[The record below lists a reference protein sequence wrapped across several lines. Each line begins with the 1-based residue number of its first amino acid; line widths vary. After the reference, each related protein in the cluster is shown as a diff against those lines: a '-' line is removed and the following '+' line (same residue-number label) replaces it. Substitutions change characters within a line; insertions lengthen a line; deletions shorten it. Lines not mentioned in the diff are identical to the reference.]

1 MRLFR
6 RTMQVL
12 AALAGVVAGVFAVLV
27 AFTARKMVAPAR
39 QRLWMTPADLGLAYE
54 NVQFPAQDGVR
65 LSGWFIPAAGSST
78 QTHQTHNGATIIL
91 VHGWGWNRLGD
102 AAQDVVANITSASPV
117 EFMRLARVL
126 HEEGFHVLTFD
137 LRNHG
142 QSAAKRPVTFGQQ
155 EANDLLGALAYLQTR
170 PDVDAG
176 RIGVIGFSM
185 GGNTVLYALP
195 QTEQIKAAVA
205 VEPTSA
211 ALYARRFARDVFGT
225 IGGFLLSLTELLY
238 RLAGGVRL
246 TSYQPTF
253 AAAGA
258 GETPVLYIQSKHDRW
273 GSPEEVA
280 QMAAVTPAAQ
290 GPLFVDGSHHYQGLQ
305 YLLDNPKIAV
315 AFFEKHL

>member
-6 RTMQVL
+6 RTMQIL
-12 AALAGVVAGVFAVLV
+12 AALAGAVAGVFAVLV
-27 AFTARKMVAPAR
+27 AFTARKMVAPTR
-39 QRLWMTPADLGLAYE
+39 QALWMTPAELGLSYE
-54 NVQFPAQDGVR
+54 NVQFPARDGVR
-65 LSGWFIPAAGSST
+65 LSGWFLPAASSSARK
-78 QTHQTHNGATIIL
+78 GATIVL

-102 AAQDVVANITSASPV
+102 AARDVVATITSANPI
-117 EFMRLARVL
+117 EFLRLAHVL
-126 HEEGFHVLTFD
+126 HQEDFHVLTFD

-170 PDVDAG
+170 PDVDAE

-211 ALYARRFARDVFGT
+211 ALYARRFAHDVFGAM
-225 IGGFLLSLTELLY
+225 GGFLLALTELFY

-246 TSYQPTF
+246 TSYQPAF

-258 GETPVLYIQSKHDRW
+258 GETPVLYIQVKHDRW
-273 GSPEEVA
+273 GSAEDVV

-290 GPLFVDGSHHYQGLQ
+290 GPLFVDGAHHYQGLQ